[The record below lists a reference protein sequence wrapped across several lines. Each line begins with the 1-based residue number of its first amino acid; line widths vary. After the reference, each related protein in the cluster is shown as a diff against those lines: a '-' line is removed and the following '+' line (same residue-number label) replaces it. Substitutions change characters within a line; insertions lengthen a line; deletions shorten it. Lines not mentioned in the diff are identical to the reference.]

1 MAATSPNKRV
11 VIAAL
16 AILYFVWGSTY
27 LAIRF
32 GLEGFPP
39 FLLNGTRFLIAGAL
53 MFLILRKRFS
63 ATRTQIVNAAKI
75 GTVLLIGGTGL
86 VTLAEQAGIGSAVAA
101 TAIAVT
107 PVWIGISSG
116 LFGDWPGRREWAAA
130 AVGLVGVLILAREG
144 DFQASPLGLALIIV
158 SPMIWSFASVWGT
171 KVDLPDPLSNTAI
184 QLLAGG
190 VSMGLLGL
198 VIGERITEPHSAVA
212 WAGVLYLATFG
223 SLLAYTAF
231 IYLMHTVRPALAT
244 SYAYV
249 NPIVAVVLG
258 VTLGGESLTGAVFF
272 ALPLILASVAL
283 VATRARGKPT
293 RTLDPQPLDQAA

>member
-1 MAATSPNKRV
+1 MAAASPNKRV

-53 MFLILRKRFS
+53 MFLILRRRFS
-63 ATRTQIVNAAKI
+63 ATRAQIVNAAKI
-75 GTVLLIGGTGL
+75 GAVMLIGGTGL
-86 VTLAEQAGIGSAVAA
+86 VTLAEEAGIGSAVAA

-116 LFGDWPGRREWAAA
+116 IFGEWPGRREWIAA
-130 AVGLVGVLILAREG
+130 AVGLAGVLILAREG
-144 DFQASPLGLALIIV
+144 DFQASPLGLGLIIL
-158 SPMIWSFASVWGT
+158 SPLIWSFASVWGT
-171 KVDLPDPLSNTAI
+171 KVDLPDPLSNTAV
-184 QLLAGG
+184 QLMAGG
-190 VSMGLLGL
+190 VSMAVIGL
-198 VIGERITEPHSAVA
+198 VIGERITEPPSGVA

-223 SLLAYTAF
+223 SLLAFTAF
-231 IYLMHTVRPALAT
+231 VWLMHNVRPALAT

-258 VTLGGESLTGAVFF
+258 VTLGGEHLTGAVFF

-283 VATRARGKPT
+283 VATKT
-293 RTLDPQPLDQAA
+293 RKTPAQSLEPADQPA